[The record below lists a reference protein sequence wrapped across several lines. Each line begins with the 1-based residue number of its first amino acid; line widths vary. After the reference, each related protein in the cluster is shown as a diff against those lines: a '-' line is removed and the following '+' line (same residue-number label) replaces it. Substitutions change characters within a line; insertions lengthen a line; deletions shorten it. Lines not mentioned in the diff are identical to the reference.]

1 VVNKLSKSKS
11 QKSLILLNDVSEAI
25 KAEQI
30 LKAVKLETKMVAPP
44 AEIRIGCDLAVE
56 IDLLDSFEAK
66 KILEAHKIKP
76 IKIIFLANT
85 QLEPTEIVKKVDF
98 NDYLM
103 IKAGHMKLTFNKETG
118 EIVNISGGGCSDIP
132 FLALRMVGNTLE
144 KTEKPEE
151 LGCTLCA
158 YMLKKAYQEAI
169 RIYRKA

>member
-1 VVNKLSKSKS
+1 MKLAKLKS

-25 KAEQI
+25 KAEHI
-30 LKAVKLETKMVAPP
+30 LKARNLNIKVVAPP

-56 IDLLDSFEAK
+56 IDLLDNYEAQ

-76 IKIIFLANT
+76 IKIISLAST
-85 QLEPTEIVKKVDF
+85 QLEPTDIIKTVDF
-98 NDYLM
+98 GDYLM

-118 EIVNISGGGCSDIP
+118 EIVNVSGGGCPDIP
-132 FLALRMVGNTLE
+132 FLALKMVGNTLE

-158 YMLKKAYQEAI
+158 YMLQKAYEEAMQ
-169 RIYRKA
+169 IYRKA